1 NVTENY
7 LSLSSKGGRKMWLF
21 IIVLLSVI
29 ASTCI
34 ADSVVQTDW
43 SGGPGIFGPVTSLG
57 TDFFWDT
64 DVAWLTSPGGITLE
78 HINEHC
84 VSSSYL
90 YPNYIDSGDID
101 GDGDND
107 PVIFSIDVH

>member
-1 NVTENY
+1 
-7 LSLSSKGGRKMWLF
+7 MWLF